1 MTNHIHTS
9 KATWLNDFAKHFH
22 RRSSKPNNS
31 ERKNKASNI
40 GMANNHVQRNTIK
53 NNLKHLPI
61 NKGVPFCSVDMFE
74 LKLNKFPDNQLPPM
88 VKLNDTLLP
97 SQHTFFSFRG
107 VEEKNGENCP
117 VLAQEGKMIKEL
129 DSWAHVRYITLGQA
143 TTPGTLRAISVWLT
157 SFVAYG
163 GWLPRKMG
171 NWNC

>member
-1 MTNHIHTS
+1 
-9 KATWLNDFAKHFH
+9 
-22 RRSSKPNNS
+22 
-31 ERKNKASNI
+31 
-40 GMANNHVQRNTIK
+40 
-53 NNLKHLPI
+53 
-61 NKGVPFCSVDMFE
+61 
-74 LKLNKFPDNQLPPM
+74 M

-97 SQHTFFSFRG
+97 SQHTFFFFQRSRGKKWRKLSSFG
-107 VEEKNGENCP
+107 TG
-117 VLAQEGKMIKEL
+117 GKMIKEL